1 MGWDRFFLNS
11 FWELKSQVDFR
22 HNRNQIKLRLGK
34 GKAIDDDS
42 FWHSII
48 KQLEVSKLL
57 KHVIG

>member
-11 FWELKSQVDFR
+11 FWELKSQVNFR

-34 GKAIDDDS
+34 DKTIDDDS

-48 KQLEVSKLL
+48 KQLEVGKLL